1 MASRVPCRGYEGL
14 PLYQGNECS
23 AEMPVDNIGNMTTG
37 SSKKHAKDT
46 CGKSEVPCTFY
57 RLRASMGS
65 RREAIQAG

>member
-1 MASRVPCRGYEGL
+1 
-14 PLYQGNECS
+14 
-23 AEMPVDNIGNMTTG
+23 MPVDNIGNMTTG